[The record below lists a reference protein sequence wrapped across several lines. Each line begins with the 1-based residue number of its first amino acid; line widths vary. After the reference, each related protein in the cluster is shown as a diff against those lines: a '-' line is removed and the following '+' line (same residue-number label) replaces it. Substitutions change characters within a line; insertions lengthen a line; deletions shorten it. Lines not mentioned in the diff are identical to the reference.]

1 MEASPGNPGPQ
12 QAASVLLPRRRLN
25 TDSSWTPKRVATTSP
40 LGGLQ
45 KAQSVQSLA
54 SQGEEPGGLSSRVWG
69 EWSTC
74 EHAAGTRAWRSPVV
88 LLCLPPGGLQ

>member
-1 MEASPGNPGPQ
+1 MEASSGNPGSQ

-25 TDSSWTPKRVATTSP
+25 TDSSWTPKRVATASP

-69 EWSTC
+69 VWST
-74 EHAAGTRAWRSPVV
+74 
-88 LLCLPPGGLQ
+88 